1 MNRVIPDRE
10 NSVSRLPYPHA
21 PWYREPWPW
30 ILMAGPAAAVVAG
43 FITLYIAAAGSDPLV
58 ADNYYKDGLAI
69 NRMLERDRNAA
80 RHGYRAVVLLGTDG
94 SRVRIH
100 LSGQG
105 QLPERVQLRFS
116 HPTRASA
123 DRDVSAR
130 RIQPGWY
137 EGEMD
142 LQPAARWDV
151 QLEDAERHW
160 RLRGSWSP
168 ARDETVVLTPSE
180 SRSDAR

>member
-1 MNRVIPDRE
+1 VN
-10 NSVSRLPYPHA
+10 RLPYPYA

-30 ILMAGPAAAVVAG
+30 ILMAIPAAAVVAG
-43 FITLYIAAAGSDPLV
+43 FITLYIAAAGSDALV
-58 ADNYYKDGLAI
+58 ADTYYKDGLAI

-80 RHGYRAVVLLGTDG
+80 EHGYRAVVLVGANG
-94 SRVRIH
+94 SRVRVH

-116 HPTRASA
+116 HPTRAGL
-123 DRDVSAR
+123 DVGVSAR

-142 LQPAARWDV
+142 LQPAARWDIE
-151 QLEDAERHW
+151 LEDAQRQW
-160 RLRGSWSP
+160 RLRGTWRP
-168 ARDETVVLTPSE
+168 GRDETIVLTPPE
-180 SRSDAR
+180 D